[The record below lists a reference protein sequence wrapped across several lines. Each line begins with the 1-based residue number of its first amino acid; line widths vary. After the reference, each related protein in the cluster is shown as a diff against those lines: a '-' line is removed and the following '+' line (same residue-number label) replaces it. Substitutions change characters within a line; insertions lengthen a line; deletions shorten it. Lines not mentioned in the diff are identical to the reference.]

1 MLLRRFIKFL
11 KEEKA
16 YVSYRKMLINQPN
29 TNMVKN
35 MFYGKKIENKNISQV
50 GCLILGAFTWSE
62 SIEGAGYWLELY
74 KKWCDIEEC
83 RYYV

>member
-16 YVSYRKMLINQPN
+16 YASYRKMLINQPN
-29 TNMVKN
+29 TNIIKK
-35 MFYGKKIENKNISQV
+35 MFYGKKIEKQNISQV

-62 SIEGAGYWLELY
+62 SIEGASYWFELY
-74 KKWCDIEEC
+74 KKWCDIEEG